1 MAREPGTM
9 DIQQHKDMW
18 ANFVRLTMCVG
29 GLAALVLAGL
39 AIFVY

>member
-1 MAREPGTM
+1 MAHEPGSM

-18 ANFVRLTMCVG
+18 ANFVRLTMWVG
-29 GLAALVLAGL
+29 GVAALVVAGL